1 MVITIGLVS
10 ADLLENAKVV
20 ISNIEGKFL
29 MDTDL
34 YTASQEEDGAPNAAG
49 AGVLYTS
56 GSLGLEDDIESSSED
71 LDEEAGMSLAIQYSI
86 ESRQQSMMEEEQL
99 QKALVLSKKMSQRES
114 SELNNDIRA
123 SLEAS
128 NTIQLHVFRSN
139 DSNERVELAFMK
151 MVSQRQVVEKLDHHA
166 AGDMTEYDRKCLEA
180 IERKHGVGIQI
191 EGTIINISGFRNFVS
206 QALHDMMLV
215 VNRMSQSASEQEI
228 VKTVQWVFHDPVF
241 STTTPYSP
249 DVIVLLENA
258 WRMNMGKIDILLDYQ
273 RHIINFRDMQE
284 YNTATEESVTISRE
298 TIDSQVTDSNGP
310 GKEFLQ
316 RVRIFLY
323 RLITKKPV
331 AMSFSYPQSCCFSKA
346 FDQLMGAES
355 FQERCAPC

>member
-1 MVITIGLVS
+1 MVITIGLIS

-34 YTASQEEDGAPNAAG
+34 YTASQEEDGAPNG
-49 AGVLYTS
+49 AGVLYTG
-56 GSLGLEDDIESSSED
+56 GSLDPEDEIQPSSED

-99 QKALVLSKKMSQRES
+99 QKALVLSKKMSQHES
-114 SELNNDIRA
+114 SVDELNNDIRA
-123 SLEAS
+123 YLEAS
-128 NTIQLHVFRSN
+128 NTIQLHVFRN
-139 DSNERVELAFMK
+139 HDSNERVELAFMK

-166 AGDMTEYDRKCLEA
+166 AGDITEYDRKCLEA
-180 IERKHGVGIQI
+180 IERKYGVGIQI

-215 VNRMSQSASEQEI
+215 VNRISQSASEQEI
-228 VKTVQWVFHDPVF
+228 LKTVQWVFHDPVF

-316 RVRIFLY
+316 RVRIFC
-323 RLITKKPV
+323 T
-331 AMSFSYPQSCCFSKA
+331 
-346 FDQLMGAES
+346 E
-355 FQERCAPC
+355 